1 MAERSKRKPA
11 TAAVGRRIKE
21 LEQRLAHLESMLA
34 DVRAE
39 AGRSSGATR
48 VRLERLAEAVSE
60 RITRARDTLGT
71 SLDRLSDALVTSRER
86 VEREVGL
93 LTRGFQAGM
102 RAGRAAYRGGKGRS

>member
-1 MAERSKRKPA
+1 MTERSKRKRA
-11 TAAVGRRIKE
+11 TPTVGRRIKE

-34 DVRAE
+34 EVRAE

-48 VRLERLAEAVSE
+48 VRLEHLAEAVSE

-93 LTRGFQAGM
+93 LTRGLQAGM

>member
-1 MAERSKRKPA
+1 MTERSKRKPA
-11 TAAVGRRIKE
+11 TPAVGRRIKE

-34 DVRAE
+34 EVRPE
-39 AGRSSGATR
+39 ADRSSGATPL
-48 VRLERLAEAVSE
+48 RLGRLAEPVSQ
-60 RITRARDTLGT
+60 RLTAGRDTLGT